1 MVSSHRLTILDPDR
15 ERAYLAYRESARRSI
30 RKTADVTGIP
40 EGTLMRWSREDG
52 WQQRLRADDDR
63 TIAAMRNDADLAL
76 LGKHD
81 ALIERA
87 WNLAES
93 ATDERVQA
101 DMTKYLM
108 GVLGYSPQAAAA
120 RAAKGQEHQL
130 GADLLPATSATP
142 KTTAELQAIVGRR
155 IEGQKP

>member
-1 MVSSHRLTILDPDR
+1 LRTTAEAMGITQGTIM
-15 ERAYLAYRESARRSI
+15 A
-30 RKTADVTGIP
+30 
-40 EGTLMRWSREDG
+40 WSREDG

-63 TIAAMRNDADLAL
+63 AIATMRRDAELAL

-81 ALIERA
+81 LLIERA

-93 ATDERVQA
+93 ASDERVQA

-120 RAAKGQEHQL
+120 RAAKGQEQQL

-155 IEGQKP
+155 IEGLKP